1 MAASE
6 VLAIVEA
13 GSQIGRAG
21 WTRGRGCQ
29 PLAEIL
35 SDDLAV
41 PVRGDLVTTCIAAGI
56 DLIVA
61 RKMTRF
67 DLVSTVVPQGVDVD
81 RVTSVTIAV
90 GEGPHTPL
98 AAAIGA
104 RIAASLGVPGELTTV
119 FRTETESQGA
129 LARLGR
135 LATSHPGLARR
146 SVANSK
152 ATVLLED
159 LDPTALLVV
168 GSPGGSWIH
177 RQLFAPGHKLQ
188 AAAPG
193 GAVVVRTAPR
203 RCFQETVD
211 ANGIAVSPHLPTSVA
226 RTIVSHPAVPVA
238 HQGELVGILRKDALA
253 AAGPHRL
260 VGQIMEPPVS
270 VSATEPVTAL
280 AELHE
285 HLEFGP
291 IPVVG
296 PSGQLIGVVPGG
308 STRGW

>member
-6 VLAIVEA
+6 QPATVEA
-13 GSQIGRAG
+13 GSHIGRAG

-35 SDDLAV
+35 SDNEVV
-41 PVRGDLVTTCIAAGI
+41 PMRGDLTTTCISAGI

-67 DLVSTVVPQGVDVD
+67 DLVSTAVPHDVDFD

-104 RIAASLGVPGELTTV
+104 RIATTLGVPGELTTV
-119 FRTETESQGA
+119 FRTDPESEGA
-129 LARLGR
+129 LTRLSR
-135 LATSHPGLARR
+135 LADAHPGLARR
-146 SVANSK
+146 SVASSS
-152 ATVLLED
+152 ATVLLD
-159 LDPTALLVV
+159 GLDPCALLVV
-168 GSPGGSWIH
+168 GAPGGSWIH

-188 AAAPG
+188 VAAPG
-193 GAVVVRTAPR
+193 GTIVVRSSPR
-203 RCFQETVD
+203 RCFQEAVD
-211 ANGIAVSPHLPTSVA
+211 ANGIAISPHLPASVA
-226 RTIVSHPAVPVA
+226 STIVFHPAVPVA
-238 HQGELVGILRKDALA
+238 HQGELVGILRKDALF

-270 VSATEPVTAL
+270 VSATEPATAVR
-280 AELHE
+280 ELRE
-285 HLEFGP
+285 YLEFGP
-291 IPVVG
+291 VPVVG
-296 PSGQLIGVVPGG
+296 LHDRLIGVVPSGP
-308 STRGW
+308 SSVS